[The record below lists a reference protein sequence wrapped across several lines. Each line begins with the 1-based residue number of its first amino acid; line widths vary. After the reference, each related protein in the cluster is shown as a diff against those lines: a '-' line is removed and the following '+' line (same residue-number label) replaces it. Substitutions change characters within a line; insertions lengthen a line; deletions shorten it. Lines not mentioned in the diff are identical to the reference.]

1 MQSNTIQERML
12 RAMRPAGQAV
22 KPEGWQQQK
31 SANMRQRL
39 VDAAID
45 RLVENGYI
53 GLTTAAVAERCAVS
67 RGAMHHH
74 FPTRLELVSAVVEQV
89 FYQRMRAFLDD
100 YFAGLAER
108 GDELLIEIAC
118 QQHWKSAQ
126 SREYAAYLELAVAAR
141 TDAELAQFFNP
152 AARRYDEVWA
162 SEMIE
167 AFPQWRDKWEMMK
180 LASDFTLALH
190 MGMVLH
196 EPIFGNGDRM
206 EALQAMLVRVLQRHY
221 EQR

>member
-45 RLVENGYI
+45 RLVENGYT

-141 TDAELAQFFNP
+141 TDAELAQSFNP

>member
-45 RLVENGYI
+45 RLVENGYT

-190 MGMVLH
+190 MGMLLH